1 MKKLIILFNEWQK
14 EKAIEQEK
22 KDFDLAINSM
32 MKLAFEKDTQ
42 NAIERRIAF
51 SKAFD
56 SEIAK
61 RGLNA
66 KIEAQDCEDYFNK
79 VNKSLNYKLN
89 GTK

>member
-1 MKKLIILFNEWQK
+1 MKQLIKMFKDWQI
-14 EKAIEQEK
+14 EKAKEQEK

-42 NAIERRIAF
+42 NAIQRRIAF
-51 SKAFD
+51 SKEFD

-66 KIEAQDCEDYFNK
+66 QIEAQDCEDYFNK
-79 VNKSLNYKLN
+79 VNKSLNYKI
-89 GTK
+89 

>member
-1 MKKLIILFNEWQK
+1 MKKLITLLKEWKK

-22 KDFDLAINSM
+22 KDFEFAINSM

-42 NAIERRIAF
+42 NAIQRRIAF

-61 RGLNA
+61 RGLEA
-66 KIEAQDCEDYFNK
+66 QIEAQDCEDYFNK
-79 VNKSLNYKLN
+79 INKGLKYEVK
-89 GTK
+89 

>member
-1 MKKLIILFNEWQK
+1 MKKLITLLKEWQK
-14 EKAIEQEK
+14 QKAIEQEK

-42 NAIERRIAF
+42 NAIQRRIAF

-66 KIEAQDCEDYFNK
+66 QIEAQDCEDYFNK
-79 VNKSLNYKLN
+79 VSKSLKYEIKN
-89 GTK
+89 

>member
-1 MKKLIILFNEWQK
+1 MKKLNTLLKEWQK
-14 EKAIEQEK
+14 QKAIEQEK

-42 NAIERRIAF
+42 NAIQRRIAF

-66 KIEAQDCEDYFNK
+66 QIEAQDCEDYFNK
-79 VNKSLNYKLN
+79 ISKSLKYEIKN
-89 GTK
+89 

>member
-1 MKKLIILFNEWQK
+1 MKKLITLLKEWQK
-14 EKAIEQEK
+14 EKTIEQEK
-22 KDFDLAINSM
+22 KDFELAINSM

-42 NAIERRIAF
+42 NAIQRRIAF

-66 KIEAQDCEDYFNK
+66 QIEAQDCEDYFNK
-79 VNKSLNYKLN
+79 VSKSLKYEIKN
-89 GTK
+89 